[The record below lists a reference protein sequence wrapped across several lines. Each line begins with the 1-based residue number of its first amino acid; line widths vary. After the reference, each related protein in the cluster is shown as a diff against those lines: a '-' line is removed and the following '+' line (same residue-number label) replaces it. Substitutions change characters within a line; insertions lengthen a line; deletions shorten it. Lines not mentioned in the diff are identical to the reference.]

1 MTAAARVHDRNG
13 VRASRRGEWRVLA
26 AAVAL
31 VLAAHAWLLAG
42 WPPGAGDRP
51 RAGGL
56 QPIQVRQIGRPVAE
70 PGDGSG
76 EGRVAGN
83 AEALA
88 EARSEV
94 RAVAPA
100 ARRVAPSVRLGAN
113 KPADPAAPA
122 TPAATPS
129 AAPATTPL
137 ATALVTPATT
147 PAADIPADI
156 AAATPQSPAG
166 AMPIPRPGRR
176 PEPMPAGGAPA
187 PIYPTTRPAAA
198 TLRYAMRRGAA
209 SGMAALDWRPAGE
222 HYELTLAGSIG
233 GVEAIGWRSRG
244 GFDDAG
250 VAPER
255 FVVRQRGRERL
266 AANFQRD
273 SADAA
278 STRGRITFSG
288 PSVEWPLPAGAQDR
302 VSWIVQLAAI
312 LQARPEL
319 AREGAQVSLWV
330 IGARGDADLW
340 TFEAHA
346 DAMERD
352 ETTSGAAGR
361 AAAGVRL
368 VREPARPYDLRVEV
382 WPDAAHQQLP
392 KRLRFVVDPGGQTT
406 EFELQPPQPAR

>member
-1 MTAAARVHDRNG
+1 M
-13 VRASRRGEWRVLA
+13 L
-26 AAVAL
+26 
-31 VLAAHAWLLAG
+31 
-42 WPPGAGDRP
+42 
-51 RAGGL
+51 
-56 QPIQVRQIGRPVAE
+56 
-70 PGDGSG
+70 
-76 EGRVAGN
+76 
-83 AEALA
+83 
-88 EARSEV
+88 
-94 RAVAPA
+94 
-100 ARRVAPSVRLGAN
+100 
-113 KPADPAAPA
+113 
-122 TPAATPS
+122 
-129 AAPATTPL
+129 
-137 ATALVTPATT
+137 
-147 PAADIPADI
+147 
-156 AAATPQSPAG
+156 
-166 AMPIPRPGRR
+166 
-176 PEPMPAGGAPA
+176 AGGAPA

-209 SGMAALDWRPAGE
+209 SGMAALDWQPAGE

-233 GVEAIGWRSRG
+233 GVETIGWRSRG

-273 SADAA
+273 GADAA

-340 TFEAHA
+340 TFEARA
-346 DAMERD
+346 DAVEGD
-352 ETTSGAAGR
+352 EPRSGAAGPPRQAGR

-406 EFELQPPQPAR
+406 EFELQPPAR